1 MNLRAL
7 LQALSSR
14 GSPQGPP
21 MGGRGSPPPM
31 PTKPVQGVSTG
42 TGQPLMQAD
51 FGQQSPGG
59 GGMGQG
65 FNLMPPMGQVLPG
78 MQTNSTI
85 DSAMVGRDAR
95 LSNQV
100 PPGVPFNP
108 YPLPEGEPLDPD
120 LIPGAGVGQAQGQ
133 FEGMPPGPPQGDPQM
148 MYGQPEFM
156 ANQGMEADM
165 MNRSRGQ
172 QDIYLDMLMRALGRG

>member
-1 MNLRAL
+1 MNIRAL

-51 FGQQSPGG
+51 FSPQSPGG

-65 FNLMPPMGQVLPG
+65 YNLMGGPG
-78 MQTNSTI
+78 GPGIPAAMQ
-85 DSAMVGRDAR
+85 MQGRDFGYMAN
-95 LSNQV
+95 S
-100 PPGVPFNP
+100 PGVSPGTPFNP
-108 YPLPEGEPLDPD
+108 EQLPAGEPLDPS
-120 LIPGAGVGQAQGQ
+120 IGGIGVGQAQGQ
-133 FEGMPPGPPQGDPQM
+133 FEGMPPGPPQGAPQM
-148 MYGQPEFM
+148 AYGIPQPGGLE
-156 ANQGMEADM
+156 EDM